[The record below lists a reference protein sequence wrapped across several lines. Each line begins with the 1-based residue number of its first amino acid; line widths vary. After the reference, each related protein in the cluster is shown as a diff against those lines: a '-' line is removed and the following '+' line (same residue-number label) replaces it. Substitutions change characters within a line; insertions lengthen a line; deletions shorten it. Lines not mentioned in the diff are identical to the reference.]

1 LGRYQGCPI
10 PDSDKDGINDEEDK
24 CPAIAGIAANKGCAD
39 LQPLV
44 DAATAQLK
52 FATGS
57 NQLNKKQSNPLNSLV
72 QLMIDNPTI
81 KLVIN
86 GHTDN
91 TGTLKINEQLSLSRA
106 KVVLN
111 YLTKKGVDSSRLS
124 ANGFAFSKPIADNKL
139 SKGRALNRRV
149 EIQVQY

>member
-1 LGRYQGCPI
+1 
-10 PDSDKDGINDEEDK
+10 
-24 CPAIAGIAANKGCAD
+24 
-39 LQPLV
+39 
-44 DAATAQLK
+44 
-52 FATGS
+52 
-57 NQLNKKQSNPLNSLV
+57 LNSLV

-124 ANGFAFSKPIADNKL
+124 ANGFAFSMPIADNKL

>member
-1 LGRYQGCPI
+1 
-10 PDSDKDGINDEEDK
+10 
-24 CPAIAGIAANKGCAD
+24 

-44 DAATAQLK
+44 DVATAQLK

-124 ANGFAFSKPIADNKL
+124 ANGFAFSMPIADNKL